1 MDRESWLATVHR
13 VAKSWTQ
20 QHARRCRFA
29 VIIIIITKDMQSI
42 VYLFQLIKKWLRPFF
57 FCLQRLIYIV
67 RETVCYS
74 NKIKLIDL
82 KQMI

>member
-1 MDRESWLATVHR
+1 MQVQSLFQEYSLEEEMATHNSILVWKNPMDRGAWLATVHR

-42 VYLFQLIKKWLRPFF
+42 VYLF
-57 FCLQRLIYIV
+57 
-67 RETVCYS
+67 
-74 NKIKLIDL
+74 
-82 KQMI
+82 